1 MFTLTW
7 LKWLKK
13 LAQVINNMGFQWIV
27 LTEHHA
33 TIVGF
38 PTARRI
44 VWLNN
49 TLLFYVFLTASFE
62 IMQKRFEVY
71 CPKLFTLPG
80 IWGAPFLGPDH
91 KFRIGLV
98 GTDCIKRWWYHNN
111 WSHCD
116 TISHKPIV
124 VDTSV
129 LIISDGHSIQLLHNK
144 NKHLQTP
151 FCCLTWFSSFDWSSS
166 K

>member
-1 MFTLTW
+1 
-7 LKWLKK
+7 
-13 LAQVINNMGFQWIV
+13 MGFQWIV

-44 VWLNN
+44 VSLNN
-49 TLLFYVFLTASFE
+49 TLLFYVFLAASFE

-98 GTDCIKRWWYHNN
+98 GTDCIKR
-111 WSHCD
+111 
-116 TISHKPIV
+116 
-124 VDTSV
+124 
-129 LIISDGHSIQLLHNK
+129 
-144 NKHLQTP
+144 
-151 FCCLTWFSSFDWSSS
+151 
-166 K
+166 